1 MGMFSM
7 ISKQK
12 KLKGFRYQIYIIPVL
27 KIFRIIDL
35 HGIKNGWKTKY
46 NRLSFNNQLE
56 QT

>member
-1 MGMFSM
+1 M
-7 ISKQK
+7 
-12 KLKGFRYQIYIIPVL
+12 YIIPVL